1 MQELLNL
8 LFEVGEPEQQARPP
22 KIKIKFNV
30 EKERAET
37 FNDPEFIKWCKDHN
51 IGMLW
56 DRTTVH
62 LG

>member
-8 LFEVGEPEQQARPP
+8 LSEVVGNQEQPP

-30 EKERAET
+30 EMEREQT
-37 FNDPEFIKWCKDHN
+37 FNDPEFIKWCNDHN
-51 IGMLW
+51 VGMLW
-56 DRTTVH
+56 DRSTVH

>member
-8 LFEVGEPEQQARPP
+8 LSEVVRNQEQPP

-30 EKERAET
+30 ETEREQT
-37 FNDPEFIKWCKDHN
+37 FNDPEFIKWCNDHN
-51 IGMLW
+51 VGMLW
-56 DRTTVH
+56 DRSTIH

>member
-8 LFEVGEPEQQARPP
+8 LSEVVGNQEQPP